1 MLAGSPIR
9 RRMMMIW
16 SPRGSRWR
24 TGWWGSHP
32 HDTMTNMDIQVED
45 VLERYGRE
53 IATLTKRVVFAE
65 ARAETAEKKLKE
77 IDNDND

>member
-1 MLAGSPIR
+1 
-9 RRMMMIW
+9 
-16 SPRGSRWR
+16 
-24 TGWWGSHP
+24 
-32 HDTMTNMDIQVED
+32 MTNMDIQVED

-53 IATLTKRVVFAE
+53 IAILTKRVVFAE